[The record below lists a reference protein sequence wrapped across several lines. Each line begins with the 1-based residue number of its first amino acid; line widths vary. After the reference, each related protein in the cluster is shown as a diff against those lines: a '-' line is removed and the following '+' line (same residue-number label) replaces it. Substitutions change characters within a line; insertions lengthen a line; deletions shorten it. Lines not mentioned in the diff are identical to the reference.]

1 MIVTQQAR
9 SHLPGH
15 KPPTFSGDVTPY
27 LVFIT
32 AFEILI
38 ESRMDNPSERLYFLG
53 EYTGGKAKELI
64 KGCLKMKGEDSYKWA
79 WRLLKKHF
87 DDPHKIA
94 SA

>member
-15 KPPTFSGDVTPY
+15 KPPTLSGDVTPY

-53 EYTGGKAKELI
+53 EYTGGKAKELTTELGYMNFSLSLR
-64 KGCLKMKGEDSYKWA
+64 KQGT
-79 WRLLKKHF
+79 
-87 DDPHKIA
+87 P
-94 SA
+94 